1 MGSRVCLSV
10 GLRFALAMMADV
22 LTLKADLVES
32 MLTKL
37 YESLKLAPARSLYS
51 NHVNSIETDTALDE
65 ARDFLLDMS
74 NNPNLADNLRVLCVK
89 TLVRLGLARANPE
102 DLLAV
107 VNFIHKHP
115 SLPYDLRDE
124 VNEFAGNSL
133 SSKS

>member
-1 MGSRVCLSV
+1 
-10 GLRFALAMMADV
+10 
-22 LTLKADLVES
+22 

-74 NNPNLADNLRVLCVK
+74 NNLNLADNLRVLCVK

-107 VNFIHKHP
+107 VNFIH
-115 SLPYDLRDE
+115 
-124 VNEFAGNSL
+124 
-133 SSKS
+133 